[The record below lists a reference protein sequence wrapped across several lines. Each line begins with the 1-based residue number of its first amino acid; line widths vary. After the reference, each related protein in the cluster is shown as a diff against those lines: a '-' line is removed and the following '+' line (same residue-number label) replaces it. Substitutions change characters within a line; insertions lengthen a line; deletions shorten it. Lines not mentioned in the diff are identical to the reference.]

1 MICLPQTC
9 HHRPLTMKGLFNL
22 VCGVQPVRVVYG
34 DGEVLYLP
42 PLTTVEEVLQ
52 SYPHHFVC
60 QPGLNS
66 DSGGSSNHM
75 MPLDAELQSGCIYF
89 LLPVPRM
96 FPAAPFPSSQCKC
109 YANNASTA
117 PADEEAGQLP
127 SSENY
132 RAVPCRSPLRVY
144 SSPQRI
150 GGLGSPFRSPRGRS
164 LRQMLTGSKSK
175 VLPESSLYS
184 AGREEAMAST
194 PRPLWRNCPWRPRL
208 GCISEE
214 DDLELAL
221 EELRCHGFMSKRES
235 SAGSAKIPAKPPGSP
250 RPPQFKPS
258 KSSRWTY
265 SSFCAWSLYLS
276 LNHCLYIPVKGCPYL
291 QSRETCPCS
300 LNCSNNFVAYC
311 IISI

>member
-1 MICLPQTC
+1 
-9 HHRPLTMKGLFNL
+9 MKGLFNL

-66 DSGGSSNHM
+66 GSSNQM
-75 MPLDAELQSGCIYF
+75 LPLDAELQSDCIYF

-96 FPAAPFPSSQCKC
+96 FPAAPFPSSQCRC
-109 YANNASTA
+109 YASTA
-117 PADEEAGQLP
+117 VDEDQLP
-127 SSENY
+127 SNY
-132 RAVPCRSPLRVY
+132 RASPLRVY

-150 GGLGSPFRSPRGRS
+150 GGLGSPLRGRS
-164 LRQMLTGSKSK
+164 LRQMLKGSKSK

-184 AGREEAMAST
+184 AGREDIAMA
-194 PRPLWRNCPWRPRL
+194 RPLWRNCPWRPRL

-221 EELRCHGFMSKRES
+221 EELRYYGFMRKREHS
-235 SAGSAKIPAKPPGSP
+235 SAKMPAAAKPPASP
-250 RPPQFKPS
+250 RPPQLKPS
-258 KSSRWTY
+258 KSSRW
-265 SSFCAWSLYLS
+265 
-276 LNHCLYIPVKGCPYL
+276 P
-291 QSRETCPCS
+291 
-300 LNCSNNFVAYC
+300 
-311 IISI
+311 